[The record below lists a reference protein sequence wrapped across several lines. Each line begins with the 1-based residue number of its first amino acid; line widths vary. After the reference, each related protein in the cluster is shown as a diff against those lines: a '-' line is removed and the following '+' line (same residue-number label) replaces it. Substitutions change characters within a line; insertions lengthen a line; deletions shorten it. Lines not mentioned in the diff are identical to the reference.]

1 VSAAGEHLS
10 ILWRGPLSS
19 CNYDCPYC
27 PFGKNP
33 LDRAEI
39 ARDAAAMARFLTWVD
54 GQERPLSVFFTP
66 WGEGLVHAHY
76 RDALARLSRMSHVR
90 RAAIQTNLSANLGFL
105 EHAEAGKI
113 GLWSTYH
120 PGEVSLARFVAQV
133 ERARALRARVSAG
146 VVATLEHL
154 DDITRLRAAISED
167 VYVWVNAVSGVS
179 YTTAQVAQ
187 IEAVDPLF
195 RVNLSRP
202 YPSLGRACRAGE
214 TVIAVDGEG
223 NARRCHFL
231 PEPIGNLY
239 APGFEAA
246 LKPRACTKVE
256 CRCHIGYVHMPELG
270 LYDAFAGGVLERIPR
285 DWGSSE
291 KCATP
296 SSGA

>member
-1 VSAAGEHLS
+1 MSAAATGEHLT

-33 LDRAEI
+33 LERAEI
-39 ARDAAAMARFLTWVD
+39 ERDAAAMARFLAWVA

-66 WGEGLVHAHY
+66 WGEGLIHRHF
-76 RDALARLSRMSHVR
+76 RDALVRLSRLPHVR
-90 RAAIQTNLSANLGFL
+90 RAAIQTNLSANLDFL
-105 EHAEAGKI
+105 EGADAGTI
-113 GLWSTYH
+113 GLWSTFH
-120 PGEVSLARFVAQV
+120 PGEVSLERFAAQV
-133 ERARALRARVSAG
+133 SRARALGARVSAG
-146 VVATLEHL
+146 VVATLDHL
-154 DDITRLRAAISED
+154 DDIERLRAALSED
-167 VYVWVNAVSGVS
+167 VYVWVNAVSGTDYS
-179 YTTAQVAQ
+179 AAQVAR

-195 RVNLSRP
+195 RVNLERP

-214 TVIAVDGEG
+214 TVISVDGEG

-246 LKPRACTKVE
+246 LKPRVCTKAE

-270 LYDAFAGGVLERIPR
+270 LYETFGEGVLERIPVALR
-285 DWGSSE
+285 RW
-291 KCATP
+291 A
-296 SSGA
+296 

>member
-1 VSAAGEHLS
+1 MIAGSEHLS

-39 ARDAAAMARFLTWVD
+39 ARDAAAMARFLDWVE
-54 GQERPLSVFFTP
+54 GQERPIAVFFTP
-66 WGEGLVHAHY
+66 WGEGLVHAHF
-76 RDALARLSRMSHVR
+76 REGLARLSRMAHVR
-90 RAAIQTNLSANLGFL
+90 RAAIQTNLSAKLDFL
-105 EHAEAGKI
+105 EDADADTI

-133 ERARALRARVSAG
+133 ERALALGARVSAG
-146 VVATLEHL
+146 VVATLEHI
-154 DDITRLRAAISED
+154 DAIEALRAAVPES

-179 YTTAQVAQ
+179 YTTAQVAR

-195 RVNLSRP
+195 RVNLNRP

-246 LKPRACTKVE
+246 LKPRPCTRVE

-270 LYDAFAGGVLERIPR
+270 LYETFAGGVLERIPR
-285 DWGSSE
+285 AFDSR
-291 KCATP
+291 A
-296 SSGA
+296 